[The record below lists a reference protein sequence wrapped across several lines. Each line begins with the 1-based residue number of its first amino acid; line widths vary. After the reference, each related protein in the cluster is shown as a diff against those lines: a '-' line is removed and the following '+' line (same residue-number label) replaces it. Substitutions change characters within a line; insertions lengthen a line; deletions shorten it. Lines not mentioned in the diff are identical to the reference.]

1 MAVGRAFDI
10 DKRLLSGRVGM
21 LEGDDVEDVRVPKAA
36 ELVAGRVRK
45 AIVTGELKDGD
56 SLPNETQMMARFK
69 ISRPTAR
76 EAIRILESEGIIR
89 VSRGARGGGRVVSP
103 DAGIVARAAGLALQ
117 TRGITISDLYEA
129 RMLIEAPAA
138 RLAAERRPR
147 TAAKALRAFV
157 SHEFDVIQDALLVSR
172 AIAGFHKLLM
182 EECGN
187 GTLGI
192 LALALHD
199 VFERAL
205 LNAQKTREPVSEADR
220 LRQLRFGLS
229 SHAKLVDLIEAGD
242 GEGAARH
249 WTSHMQN
256 AGRVWFKR
264 TGSSRVI
271 DLFG

>member
-1 MAVGRAFDI
+1 V
-10 DKRLLSGRVGM
+10 
-21 LEGDDVEDVRVPKAA
+21 
-36 ELVAGRVRK
+36 
-45 AIVTGELKDGD
+45 VTGELKDGD

-103 DAGIVARAAGLALQ
+103 DATIVARAAGLALQ
-117 TRGITISDLYEA
+117 TRGVTISDLYEA

-138 RLAAERRPR
+138 RLAAERRPK
-147 TAAKALRAFV
+147 TAANALRVFV
-157 SHEFDVIQDALLVSR
+157 SHEFEVIEDRVLISR
-172 AIAGFHKLLM
+172 AIAGFHRLLM
-182 EECGN
+182 DECGN

-205 LNAQKTREPVSEADR
+205 LNSQKMRDPVPEAER
-220 LRQLRFGLS
+220 LRELRFGLS

-242 GEGAARH
+242 GEGAAKH
-249 WTSHMQN
+249 WTSHMEN
-256 AGRVWFKR
+256 AGRIWLKR
-264 TGSSRVI
+264 TGSRLLI
-271 DLFG
+271 DLFA